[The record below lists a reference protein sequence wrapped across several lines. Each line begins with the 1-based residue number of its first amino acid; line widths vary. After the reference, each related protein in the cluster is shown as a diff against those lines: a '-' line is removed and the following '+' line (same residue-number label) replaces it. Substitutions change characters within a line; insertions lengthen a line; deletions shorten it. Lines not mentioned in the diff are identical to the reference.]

1 MSASLVVAP
10 LIPWPAIAA
19 LALVGALLVGI
30 AALRRGRA
38 WPLRAAVLLVLVAAL
53 FNPSI
58 FAEQRE
64 PRPDVAL
71 IMVDESPSQ
80 RVGDRTRRTEAALA
94 RLPTALAAGDPTA
107 LRVVRFG
114 GETGDQGTRLAAPL
128 QRAIA
133 DIPVDRR
140 AGVVILSDGQIH
152 DLGEDT
158 PPPEIGAPVH
168 VLLTGDASERDRR
181 LVVEQAPAFGLVG
194 QDVTLGYHVD
204 DLHMDDRD
212 DDGGSAA
219 AERAGAVAVR
229 IRIDGRDAGTEYVQP
244 GEVASRRITL
254 EHAGATVIELAAEAV
269 PGELS
274 TVNNR
279 AVVSVGGVRERLR
292 VLLISGQPHPG
303 ERVWRNLLKADPA
316 VDLVHFTILR
326 PPDKGDSAAIN
337 ELSLIA
343 FPVDEL
349 FEEKLYDFDLI
360 LFDRYT
366 VRGILPWRYLGRV
379 ADYVAA
385 GGALLLSVGPEFTDF
400 ASLYR
405 TPIGPV
411 LPGAPTG
418 RIFEQAFRP
427 TITQLGR
434 RHPVT
439 TALPG
444 QGAGGDGEAGSGGP
458 GAEPD
463 APPDWGRW
471 FRLVEVE
478 ARAGSTLMTGPN
490 GLPLLLVDRVADGR
504 VALLTSDH
512 LWLWAR
518 GHDGG
523 GPHAELLRRLVHW
536 LMQEPELEE
545 ERLTARIDDGRLAVQ
560 RRSLATDPVTVTV
573 TGPDDTAR
581 TLTLSPGADGVARGT
596 LAADTPGLWRVD
608 DGRATALAASGPLNP
623 LEYRD
628 LRATDEHL
636 APLAQATGGS
646 VRRLVDGMPQVRRV
660 RPGGTAHGSDWIG
673 LVRNDASAVTGITR
687 VPLLPGLVVLA
698 LALAGLATAWWREGR

>member
-1 MSASLVVAP
+1 MSASLVLAP
-10 LIPWPAIAA
+10 LIPWPVIAG
-19 LALVGALLVGI
+19 LALVGALLVGV
-30 AALRRGRA
+30 AARGRGRA

-53 FNPSI
+53 LNPSI
-58 FAEQRE
+58 LAEQRQ
-64 PRPDVAL
+64 PRADIAL
-71 IMVDESPSQ
+71 IMVDESASQ
-80 RVGDRTRRTEAALA
+80 RVGDRARRTEAALA
-94 RLPTALAAGDPTA
+94 LLPTAIAAGDVME
-107 LRVVRFG
+107 LRIVRFG
-114 GETGDQGTRLAAPL
+114 GEAGDRGTRLAAPL
-128 QRAIA
+128 QRALA
-133 DIPVDRR
+133 DIPADRR
-140 AGVVILSDGQIH
+140 AGVVILTDGQVH
-152 DLGEDT
+152 DLPDDAT
-158 PPPEIGAPVH
+158 LPEIGAPVH
-168 VLLTGDASERDRR
+168 VLLTGAESERDRR

-194 QDVTLGYHVD
+194 QAVTLRFRVD
-204 DLHMDDRD
+204 DLGAPA
-212 DDGGSAA
+212 DGATPIG
-219 AERAGAVAVR
+219 VR
-229 IRIDGRDAGTEYVQP
+229 VRVDGVDAGTAQVRP
-244 GEVASRRITL
+244 GEAADRTVTL
-254 EHAGATVIELAAEAV
+254 EHAGATVIEIEAEAA

-274 TVNNR
+274 TLNNR

-303 ERVWRNLLKADPA
+303 ERVWRNLLKSDPA

-326 PPDKGDSAAIN
+326 PPDKGDGAGIN

-360 LFDRYT
+360 VFDRYT

-405 TPIGPV
+405 TPIGTV
-411 LPGAPTG
+411 LPGSPTG
-418 RIFEQAFRP
+418 RILETAFRP
-427 TITQLGR
+427 SVTDLGR

-444 QGAGGDGEAGSGGP
+444 DASGERGGEAGDGEAQMT
-458 GAEPD
+458 
-463 APPDWGRW
+463 PDWGRW
-471 FRLVEVE
+471 FRLIEVE
-478 ARAGSTLMTGPN
+478 ARAGSTLLAGPN
-490 GLPLLLVDRVADGR
+490 GLPLLLVDRVAEGR
-504 VALLTSDH
+504 VALLASDQ

-545 ERLTARIDDGRLAVQ
+545 ERLTARIDDGRIEVQ

-573 TGPDDTAR
+573 TGPAGTAE
-581 TLTLSPGADGVARGT
+581 TLTLSPGTDGVARGS
-596 LAADTPGLWRVD
+596 LAAEAPGLWRVD

-623 LEYRD
+623 LEYKD
-628 LRATDEHL
+628 LRATAERL

-646 VRRLVDGMPQVRRV
+646 VRRLVDGPPEVRRV
-660 RPGGTAHGSDWIG
+660 RPGRATHGSTWIG
-673 LVRNDASAVTGITR
+673 LLRNDASAVTGVSR
-687 VPLLPGLVVLA
+687 VPLLPGLAVLA